1 MTASLKPP
9 DCWSDDII
17 MGYKVIPTSLE
28 VVFKLSAN
36 LNDKT
41 HLLWFQFML
50 NLDSTACVYFVWA
63 GRTDCPLVKAHALS
77 TLGNRSQYP
86 HQGHRFIRLA
96 GDLEMPIPTIIHSPR
111 GAAEA
116 QPEAPVFVYV

>member
-1 MTASLKPP
+1 MAASLKPP
-9 DCWSDDII
+9 DCWSDDIV

-50 NLDSTACVYFVWA
+50 NLDLTARVYLVWA
-63 GRTDCPLVKAHALS
+63 GGTDCPLVKAHVLS

-86 HQGHRFIRLA
+86 HQDHRFIRVA
-96 GDLEMPIPTIIHSPR
+96 GDLEMPIPTIIHPTR
-111 GAAEA
+111 EL
-116 QPEAPVFVYV
+116 